1 MALQARASRNLTSC
15 ARRRKTPRSS
25 ASIATT
31 KRLKRIQK
39 RIKESPGRF
48 CISVAILQ
56 TLREHA
62 RERLTAECAE
72 NRGERREI
80 LLPDFFAFF
89 AAVPCELC
97 GKSFLRRWDYFF
109 SSHKRTDST
118 NTHPP
123 NSQHS

>member
-31 KRLKRIQK
+31 NRLKRIQK

-56 TLREHA
+56 TVREHA
-62 RERLTAECAE
+62 RKRLTAEYAE
-72 NRGERREI
+72 DRGERREI
-80 LLPDFFAFF
+80 LLLISLRSLRLFFANPAVSLSQADKSIFF
-89 AAVPCELC
+89 
-97 GKSFLRRWDYFF
+97 
-109 SSHKRTDST
+109 
-118 NTHPP
+118 
-123 NSQHS
+123 